1 MGAHRRRAGG
11 GLEFYDRAE
20 KKNFAAH
27 AISAKLLRIR
37 LTCLLRVRGN
47 AKRQCDPKCECACLT
62 SYRSFHIPFPAARV
76 PLGTFPR
83 CGHEAKKQLRGAS
96 LRFISL
102 DGESPIGGFCV
113 LAQDFLRRNTCLHR
127 QTPQSIPHSLQTR
140 SRGKGCA
147 SAVGKNND
155 FTAGKGRFDSKP
167 SSEHNCMY
175 VNPVEG

>member
-1 MGAHRRRAGG
+1 MHVHLAGRRLKDQMGADRRRVGG
-11 GLEFYDRAE
+11 GLEFDNRA
-20 KKNFAAH
+20 KKKTFAAQV
-27 AISAKLLRIR
+27 ITAKLLRIR

-47 AKRQCDPKCECACLT
+47 AKRQCEPKYECANLT
-62 SYRSFHIPFPAARV
+62 SYKSFHIPFPAARV

-113 LAQDFLRRNTCLHR
+113 LAQDFLRRNTCLYR
-127 QTPQSIPHSLQTR
+127 RTPQSIPHSLQTR

-147 SAVGKNND
+147 SA
-155 FTAGKGRFDSKP
+155 GRKITILP
-167 SSEHNCMY
+167 R
-175 VNPVEG
+175 